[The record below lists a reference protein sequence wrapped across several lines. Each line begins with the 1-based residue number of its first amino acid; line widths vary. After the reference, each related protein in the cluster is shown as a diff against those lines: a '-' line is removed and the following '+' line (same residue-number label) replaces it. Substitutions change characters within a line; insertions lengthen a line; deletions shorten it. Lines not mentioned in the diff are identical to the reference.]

1 MDRKLKPCTGT
12 GKRAQNKAARRRSKR
27 MTEYQNNHETPPILI
42 GTHLPQICIAIAWC
56 CATLWPTTQATA
68 QPAPA
73 IADYRIDNGE
83 IRTPLAGLRGDPVR
97 GRAIVL
103 NNNEGA
109 CLLCHAV
116 PDSGAAFMGN
126 LGPPLAGTG
135 ARLGAGALRLRMVD
149 STRINPQSIMPA
161 YHRVDGLQ
169 RVGAAW
175 RDKPVLT
182 AQQIEDVV
190 AYLQGLK

>member
-1 MDRKLKPCTGT
+1 MSVWQSRNP
-12 GKRAQNKAARRRSKR
+12 N
-27 MTEYQNNHETPPILI
+27 ILI
-42 GTHLPQICIAIAWC
+42 GIHLRQTCLTLAWC
-56 CATLWPTTQATA
+56 CATLWPTTQAAA
-68 QPAPA
+68 QPVT
-73 IADYRIDNGE
+73 DYRIDNGE
-83 IRTPLAGLRGDPVR
+83 IRSPLAGLRGDPVR

-109 CLLCHAV
+109 CLLCHTV

-175 RDKPVLT
+175 RGKPVLT
-182 AQQIEDVV
+182 AQQVEDVV

>member
-1 MDRKLKPCTGT
+1 MSVRQSRNP
-12 GKRAQNKAARRRSKR
+12 N
-27 MTEYQNNHETPPILI
+27 ILI
-42 GTHLPQICIAIAWC
+42 GIHLRQTCLAIVSC
-56 CATLWPTTQATA
+56 CAIPGLITQATA
-68 QPAPA
+68 QPVQA

-83 IRTPLAGLRGDPVR
+83 IRSPLAGLRGDPVR
-97 GRAIVL
+97 GRAIVI

-109 CLLCHAV
+109 CLLCHTV

-149 STRINPQSIMPA
+149 STRLNPHSIMPA

-175 RDKPVLT
+175 RGKPVLT
-182 AQQIEDVV
+182 AQQVEDVV

>member
-1 MDRKLKPCTGT
+1 LRNSYTLIV
-12 GKRAQNKAARRRSKR
+12 
-27 MTEYQNNHETPPILI
+27 NHLRQTCL
-42 GTHLPQICIAIAWC
+42 TIAWC
-56 CATLWPTTQATA
+56 CASLCLTPQALA
-68 QPAPA
+68 QSTHT

-83 IRTPLAGLRGDPVR
+83 IRSPLAGLRGDPVR

-109 CLLCHAV
+109 CLLCHTV

-149 STRINPQSIMPA
+149 STRLNPQSIMPA
-161 YHRVDGLQ
+161 YHRVEGLQ

-175 RDKPVLT
+175 RGKPVLT
-182 AQQIEDVV
+182 AQQVEDVV

>member
-1 MDRKLKPCTGT
+1 MSDWQSRKPT
-12 GKRAQNKAARRRSKR
+12 
-27 MTEYQNNHETPPILI
+27 IVI
-42 GTHLPQICIAIAWC
+42 GTPLRQSCIALALT
-56 CATLWPTTQATA
+56 CASLCATTQAHA
-68 QPAPA
+68 QSAQA
-73 IADYRIDNGE
+73 IADYRNDNGE
-83 IRTPLAGLRGDPVR
+83 IRPPLAGLRGDPVR
-97 GRAIVL
+97 GRAIVI

-175 RDKPVLT
+175 RGKPVLT